1 MKPYR
6 IIKPIAQTEDGIVVI
21 NNTIPE
27 FTNTE
32 FNVNDLLSLHVPIEY
47 DGEIFCTGVLLFNG
61 DFSEIVPVNAIY
73 NPDIEGRLE
82 VLSLL
87 INNNL

>member
-6 IIKPIAQTEDGIVVI
+6 ITKPVAQTEDGIVII

-27 FTNTE
+27 FTNTA
-32 FNVNDLLSLHVPIEY
+32 FNVNDLLPLHVPIEY
-47 DGEIFCTGVLLFNG
+47 EGESFSSCVLLFNG
-61 DFSEIVPVNAIY
+61 DFSEVVPVNAIY
-73 NPDIEGRLE
+73 NPYIEGRLE
-82 VLSLL
+82 VLGLL

>member
-1 MKPYR
+1 MKKYR
-6 IIKPIAQTEDGIVVI
+6 IIKPVAQTGDGIVVI

-32 FNVNDLLSLHVPIEY
+32 FNVNDLLFLHVPIEY
-47 DGEIFCTGVLLFNG
+47 DGEIFGTCVLLFNG
-61 DFSEIVPVNAIY
+61 DFSEVVPVNAIH
-73 NPDIEGRLE
+73 NPYIEGGLE

-87 INNNL
+87 ISNNL

>member
-6 IIKPIAQTEDGIVVI
+6 IIKPVAQTEDGIVII

-32 FNVNDLLSLHVPIEY
+32 FNVNDLLPLHVPIEY
-47 DGEIFCTGVLLFNG
+47 EGESFSSCVLLFNG
-61 DFSEIVPVNAIY
+61 DYSEVVPVNAIY